1 MKENKNNEVVIY
13 NPINELLNSKK
24 LTKRCITNLAD
35 NFIKEIF
42 LFSSGV
48 KELVLVNALKL
59 FIEKIDKN
67 MRELMTDI
75 ENDTYKG
82 VTIETVNGATVLDYE
97 QDPEYCRLNEAIKLR
112 KGILMQQ
119 YKLSRN
125 PANIGKEFIGIVD
138 AGGAQIPIVEAKS
151 DRKPTIK
158 LSFPN

>member
-59 FIEKIDKN
+59 FVDKIDRS

-75 ENDTYKG
+75 EKDTYKG
-82 VTIETVNGATVLDYE
+82 VTIETVNGATILDYE
-97 QDPEYCRLNEAIKLR
+97 QDPEYCRLNE
-112 KGILMQQ
+112 
-119 YKLSRN
+119 
-125 PANIGKEFIGIVD
+125 
-138 AGGAQIPIVEAKS
+138 PIIS
-151 DRKPTIK
+151 
-158 LSFPN
+158 